1 MIGDFAARLRQPRFG
16 IVFLSAVL
24 SLLVSLH
31 WAPMAVPSVAALAL
45 CVARPD
51 LGTRPLAW
59 WVLASCWAVAL
70 LVAPE
75 HMEDHV
81 PLFAVWL
88 VALALS
94 LHGADE
100 ADFLAAAGFQA
111 RLLVGVTFTAAVAW
125 KLWFG
130 TYLNGVTLWMFMVA
144 DDRFGPLAT
153 VVGLSRGDLL
163 SARSDLSGVLDG
175 TASSATLA
183 ASVWTEWTIM
193 AVAVLTLV
201 LEAVIAL
208 SHLAPDST
216 RLARLRL
223 PSVVIFGL
231 VTYGVVPVV
240 PFAVLLALL
249 AMTIAGWRPQVM
261 WVLPAFM
268 IVVAT
273 RVVSLTV

>member
-16 IVFLSAVL
+16 ILFFSAVL

-31 WAPMAVPSVAALAL
+31 WAPMAVPSLAVLVL

-51 LGTRPLAW
+51 LGMRPVTW
-59 WVLASCWAVAL
+59 WVLASCWVLAL
-70 LVAPE
+70 LVVPE
-75 HMEDHV
+75 RMEDHV
-81 PLFAVWL
+81 PLFTVWL

-94 LHGADE
+94 LRCLEDD
-100 ADFLAAAGFQA
+100 DFLTAAGVQA
-111 RLLVGVTFTAAVAW
+111 RLLIGVTFTAAVAW

-130 TYLNGVTLWMFMVA
+130 TYINGVTLWMFMIA

-153 VVGLSRGDLL
+153 LVGLSRTDLL
-163 SARSDLSGVLDG
+163 SARADLSDVLDG
-175 TASSATLA
+175 TASNATLA
-183 ASVWTEWTIM
+183 ASAWTEWTIVV
-193 AVAVLTLV
+193 VAVLTLA
-201 LEAVIAL
+201 LEAIIAL

-223 PSVVIFGL
+223 PSVVTFGL

-249 AMTIAGWRPQVM
+249 VMTIAGWRPQVM

-273 RVVSLTV
+273 RVVTLTV